1 MAKTNPRS
9 AARLR
14 RKIRIRKTVQGT
26 AERPRLSIYRT
37 ARHMYAQLVDD
48 AAGRTVAAAT
58 TLNAEIDGHR
68 GNKAAAG
75 AVGTAIAEKAKAA
88 GITSV
93 VFDRNGFKYHGRVQA
108 LAEAARKGGLTF

>member
-1 MAKTNPRS
+1 MGKTNPRA

-14 RKIRIRKTVQGT
+14 RKIRIRKTVKGT
-26 AERPRLSIYRT
+26 AARPRLTVYRT

-48 AAGRTVAAAT
+48 EAGRTVATAS
-58 TLNAEIDGHR
+58 TLNAELDGHR
-68 GNKAAAG
+68 GNKSAAG
-75 AVGTAIAEKAKAA
+75 AIGTAIAEKAKEA
-88 GITSV
+88 GISTV